1 MELLKRKND
10 DIERYIEDQEYTANM
25 YVMRCTSAVMIVYTI
40 TAVLNL
46 MGIFVVNQG
55 LMLKG
60 YILSMIIYAIIFV
73 VYRKGLLAQRY
84 IKYFMLTMNAA
95 IFTIAGVFI
104 TYHVSLIPVLVL
116 LFATLYSSKRMMRY
130 AFILIVVSTIIV
142 VYGGYF
148 YGLCDANMVLL
159 TTDTLAKYSMNGQFA
174 LTQVNTEPYTT
185 LMLFYVVPR
194 CLLYAAFSFVC
205 INIYKILSGS
215 LEKAKLSEELEK
227 AKMEAE
233 VANRAKSQ
241 FLAKM
246 SHEIRTPVNAIIG
259 MNEMILRE
267 SKQEEV
273 KEYARDAKNS
283 STVLLNIINE
293 ILDSSKIESGM
304 MEIVEGYYEMG
315 SFLNDLYNMIS
326 ARAREKGLELIFDI
340 DSSVPSELYGDDKRI
355 HQVLLNILTNAVKYT
370 KEGTVTLKLLCTIDE
385 DRAVLHYSVKD
396 TGIGIREEEK
406 EKIYNDFQRLDV
418 ARNRNEEGTGLGM
431 SIVRQF
437 LDLMGS
443 ELKIESEYGKGSEFS
458 FDIEQKIID
467 AEALGNFKDR
477 VVRESERKSYRSTY
491 TAPEAEI
498 LVVDDYK
505 MNLKVFRNLLKDTKM
520 KIYEAESGPECLE
533 LLKEHPFHMVFL
545 DHMMPEMDGI
555 ETLRIIREQKL
566 CENVPIIML
575 TANAI
580 VGNREKYISL
590 GFDEFVSKPIMPE
603 KLDAVILKYLPKNM
617 IQHEKIISN
626 ERTNAEDTILKDMTK
641 EDSMITK
648 LKNCLP
654 ELEVEAGL
662 LICSGDIDF
671 YMELLQDITQRTI
684 KEELETYMENGDYKN
699 YCIRI
704 HGFKNNAY
712 SVGAKELGDLSYE
725 MEKMT
730 RESMPEEL
738 KTYYDDFVN
747 KYDRICKQYS
757 MMRQS
762 DM

>member
-1 MELLKRKND
+1 MKLLKRKND

-46 MGIFVVNQG
+46 LGIFVVNQG

-60 YILSMIIYAIIFV
+60 YILSMIIYAVIFV

-116 LFATLYSSKRMMRY
+116 LFATLYSSKIMMRFAY
-130 AFILIVVSTIIV
+130 LLMVVSTIIV

-159 TTDTLAKYSMNGQFA
+159 TTDTLQKYSVNGQFA
-174 LTQVNTEPYTT
+174 LTQINAEPYTT

-194 CLLYAAFSFVC
+194 CLIYAAFSFVC
-205 INIYKILSGS
+205 INIFKILSGS

-267 SKQEEV
+267 SNQEEI

-283 STVLLNIINE
+283 SSVLLNIINE

-304 MEIVEGYYEMG
+304 MEIVEGRYEMG

-326 ARAREKGLELIFDI
+326 VRAKEKGLELVFDI
-340 DSSVPSELYGDDKRI
+340 DSSVPLELYGDDKRI

-370 KEGTVTLKLLCTIDE
+370 KEGTVTLKLVCTIE
-385 DRAVLHYSVKD
+385 ENMAVLHYSVAD
-396 TGIGIREEEK
+396 TGIGIREGEK
-406 EKIYNDFQRLDV
+406 EKIYTAFQRLDMTK
-418 ARNRNEEGTGLGM
+418 NRDEEGTGLGM
-431 SIVRQF
+431 NIVQQF
-437 LDLMGS
+437 LKLMGS
-443 ELKIESEYGKGSEFS
+443 ELRIESEYGKGSVFS
-458 FDIEQKIID
+458 FDIEQKIINT
-467 AEALGNFKDR
+467 EALGDFKDR
-477 VVRESERKSYRSTY
+477 VVKESERKIYRSAY
-491 TAPEAEI
+491 TASEAEI

-520 KIYEAESGPECLE
+520 KIYEAESGAECLE
-533 LLKEHPFHMVFL
+533 LLKKHQFHMVFL

-555 ETLRIIREQKL
+555 ETLRIIREQEL
-566 CENVPIIML
+566 CKNVPIIML

-580 VGNREKYISL
+580 VGNREKYLSL

-603 KLDAVILKYLPKNM
+603 KLDAVILKYLPKNL
-617 IQHEKIISN
+617 IQHEKIVSN
-626 ERTNAEDTILKDMTK
+626 DRIIAEDNISKDMTK
-641 EDSMITK
+641 EELTIK
-648 LKNCLP
+648 ELKNRLP
-654 ELEVEAGL
+654 ELDVEAGL
-662 LICSGDIDF
+662 LTCSGDVDF
-671 YMELLQDITQRTI
+671 YMELLQDITQRPI
-684 KEELETYMENGDYKN
+684 KEELQTYMKNGDYTN

-704 HGFKNNAY
+704 HGFKNSAY
-712 SVGAKELGDLSYE
+712 SVGAKELGNLSYE

-730 RESMPEEL
+730 KESMPEEI
-738 KTYYDDFVN
+738 KEYYDDFVR
-747 KYDRICKQYS
+747 KYDRICNQYE
-757 MMRQS
+757 MMRQNG
-762 DM
+762 M